1 MIRQTKYFEN
11 LRTDS
16 DFIYSYNTKVA
27 KIDNINQL
35 VIVYDWY
42 SVTTTKHIN
51 YIARLLNYDTKK
63 NY

>member
-11 LRTDS
+11 LRTDNKY
-16 DFIYSYNTKVA
+16 IYSYNTKVA